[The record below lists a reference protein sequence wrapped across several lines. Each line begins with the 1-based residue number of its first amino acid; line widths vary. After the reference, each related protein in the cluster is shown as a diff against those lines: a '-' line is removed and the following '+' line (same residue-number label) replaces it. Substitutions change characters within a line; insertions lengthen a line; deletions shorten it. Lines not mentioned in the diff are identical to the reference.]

1 MYLNVVI
8 MYSYFT
14 HLFLLSICH
23 GLGELG
29 AHVSTDIRRQTS
41 FSFFEVVEDVV
52 DSAHLVATQLALK
65 TRHFER
71 LKAGGMTTYDVI
83 KRTSEKYCS
92 ILQGIPVW

>member
-14 HLFLLSICH
+14 HLFLLGICH

-29 AHVSTDIRRQTS
+29 AHVSTHIRRQTS
-41 FSFFEVVEDVV
+41 FPLFEVVEDVV
-52 DSAHLVATQLALK
+52 DSAHLVAAQLTLK

-71 LKAGGMTTYDVI
+71 LQAGGIT
-83 KRTSEKYCS
+83 
-92 ILQGIPVW
+92 